1 MSVLYSQNSDEL
13 FVRLVK
19 IEIAPDVLTEYTEL
33 LNQQMNTAVKLEE
46 GVLEY
51 RVVNEKEKPHHFTL
65 IEIYRDYD
73 SYLSHIKTPHFLKY
87 KTSTKEMVK
96 SLELIDA
103 NLIGR
108 TEKDSFLTSFLFLPL
123 FKTLVTSII
132 DLISGMKMWLQ
143 LSKSKFSIIV

>member
-1 MSVLYSQNSDEL
+1 MKLILSFLISLVAMSVIYSQDSDQL

-19 IEIAPDVLTEYTEL
+19 IEIDPNALNQYTEL
-33 LNQQMNTAVKLEE
+33 LNQQMNAAVKYEE

-51 RVVNEKEKPHHFTL
+51 RVVNEKENPHRFTL

-87 KTSTKEMVK
+87 KSTTQEMVK

-108 TEKDSFLTSFLFLPL
+108 TLKD
-123 FKTLVTSII
+123 
-132 DLISGMKMWLQ
+132 
-143 LSKSKFSIIV
+143 

>member
-1 MSVLYSQNSDEL
+1 MKYFLSFFISIISMSVLYSQNSDEL

-108 TEKDSFLTSFLFLPL
+108 TEKD
-123 FKTLVTSII
+123 
-132 DLISGMKMWLQ
+132 
-143 LSKSKFSIIV
+143 

>member
-1 MSVLYSQNSDEL
+1 MKFFLSLLIALATMNAVHSQDSDEF

-19 IEIAPDVLTEYTEL
+19 IEIEPDALAQYTEL

-46 GVLEY
+46 GVIEY
-51 RVVNEKEKPHHFTL
+51 RVVNEKENTHRFTL
-65 IEIYRDYD
+65 IEIYRDYE

-87 KTSTKEMVK
+87 KNSSQDMVK

-108 TEKDSFLTSFLFLPL
+108 TKKD
-123 FKTLVTSII
+123 
-132 DLISGMKMWLQ
+132 
-143 LSKSKFSIIV
+143 

>member
-1 MSVLYSQNSDEL
+1 MKYFLSFFISIISMGVLYSQNSDEL

-33 LNQQMNTAVKLEE
+33 LNQQMNTAVKIEE

-51 RVVNEKEKPHHFTL
+51 RVVNEKENPHHFTL

-87 KTSTKEMVK
+87 KTVTQEMVK

-108 TEKDSFLTSFLFLPL
+108 TEKD
-123 FKTLVTSII
+123 
-132 DLISGMKMWLQ
+132 
-143 LSKSKFSIIV
+143 

>member
-1 MSVLYSQNSDEL
+1 MKFFLSLLIALATMNAVHSQDSEEF

-19 IEIAPDVLTEYTEL
+19 IEIEPDALAQYTEL
-33 LNQQMNTAVKLEE
+33 LNQQMKTAVKLEE

-51 RVVNEKEKPHHFTL
+51 RVVNEKENPHRFTL
-65 IEIYRDYD
+65 IEIYRNYD

-87 KTSTKEMVK
+87 KNSSQGMVK

-108 TEKDSFLTSFLFLPL
+108 TKKD
-123 FKTLVTSII
+123 
-132 DLISGMKMWLQ
+132 
-143 LSKSKFSIIV
+143 

>member
-1 MSVLYSQNSDEL
+1 MKYFLSFFISIISISVLYSQNSDEL

-51 RVVNEKEKPHHFTL
+51 RVVNEKENPHHFTL

-73 SYLSHIKTPHFLKY
+73 SYLYHIKTPHFLKY
-87 KTSTKEMVK
+87 KTATQEMVK

-108 TEKDSFLTSFLFLPL
+108 TEKD
-123 FKTLVTSII
+123 
-132 DLISGMKMWLQ
+132 
-143 LSKSKFSIIV
+143 